1 MINGGNTTVTGT
13 RHFFGLRR
21 PVHVSEDCKLCHI
34 IIIPRHSNLMNHETN
49 EKHRVPPT
57 GQTAFKVKT
66 AGSKSEALKLVE
78 FQIVVSIASHSVIRS
93 VDHLGEI
100 MVTH

>member
-1 MINGGNTTVTGT
+1 MINGRNTTVTGT

-49 EKHRVPPT
+49 EKHREFHQQDKLPSKLRL
-57 GQTAFKVKT
+57 QTAKVR
-66 AGSKSEALKLVE
+66 
-78 FQIVVSIASHSVIRS
+78 H
-93 VDHLGEI
+93 
-100 MVTH
+100 